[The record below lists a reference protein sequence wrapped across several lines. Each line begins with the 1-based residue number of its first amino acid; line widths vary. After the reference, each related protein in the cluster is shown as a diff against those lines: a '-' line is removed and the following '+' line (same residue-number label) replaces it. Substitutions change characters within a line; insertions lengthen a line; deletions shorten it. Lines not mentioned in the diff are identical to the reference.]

1 MESRLTFD
9 EERHEYAVDGVV
21 VPSVTQII
29 RFLSCDTAAA
39 ASPSMR
45 DAAAE
50 RGSRIHAACTAYDF
64 DGEDAEIDGDIVGY
78 VRAYATFRRD
88 YCVKGW
94 ELFETPCAYGDDF
107 AGTIDRYGIIGGV
120 PTLVD
125 IKTGSRLHMLVH
137 RAQLAA
143 YRQILY
149 SCGYDVDASAILHL
163 KKDGT
168 YVYKVVQ
175 IPDSA
180 AIDAFDNC
188 KRIYEYLKGE
198 TK

>member
-9 EERHEYAVDGVV
+9 EERHEYTVDGVV

-64 DGEDAEIDGDIVGY
+64 DGEDAEVDGDIVGY
-78 VRAYATFRRD
+78 VRAYATFLRD

-94 ELFETPCAYGDDF
+94 ELFEAQCAYGDDF
-107 AGTIDRYGIIGGV
+107 AGTIDRYGVIDGV

-125 IKTGSRLHMLVH
+125 IKTGSRLHMLTH

-143 YRQILY
+143 YRQVL
-149 SCGYDVDASAILHL
+149 CAFGYDVNASAILHL

-168 YVYKVVQ
+168 YVYRAVPT
-175 IPDSA
+175 PDCA
-180 AIDAFDNC
+180 AIDAFNHC
-188 KRIYEYLKGE
+188 KYIHKYLKGE